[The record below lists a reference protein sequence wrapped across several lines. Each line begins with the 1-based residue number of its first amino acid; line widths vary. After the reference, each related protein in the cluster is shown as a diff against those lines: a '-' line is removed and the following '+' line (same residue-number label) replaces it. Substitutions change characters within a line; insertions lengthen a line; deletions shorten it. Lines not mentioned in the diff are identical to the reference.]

1 MYVKASRMVHRA
13 LLRLLPFCFVPSI
26 ASAQADGLGALNE
39 LFGGSAVFKLDKRQQ
54 LVIDIHD
61 ANGRF
66 RQDVVPVLS
75 IDPERIHFSVE
86 EDAVILGCRA
96 GHDRCFSKEL
106 FKLNTVRLTGRC
118 NLPRPPHDSGG
129 LATMDAIREWLA
141 TQAATAAE
149 TPSHGERK
157 N

>member
-1 MYVKASRMVHRA
+1 
-13 LLRLLPFCFVPSI
+13 VPSI
-26 ASAQADGLGALNE
+26 ASAQADGLEVLNE
-39 LFGGSAVFKLDKRQQ
+39 IFGGSAVFKLDKRQQ
-54 LVIDIHD
+54 LVIDLYD
-61 ANGRF
+61 ASGRF
-66 RQDVVPVLS
+66 RQDVVPVMN

-96 GHDRCFSKEL
+96 GQDRCFSKEL

-118 NLPRPPHDSGG
+118 NLPRPPHDDGG
-129 LATMDAIREWLA
+129 LATMDAFRAWLA

-149 TPSHGERK
+149 TPSCGKRK